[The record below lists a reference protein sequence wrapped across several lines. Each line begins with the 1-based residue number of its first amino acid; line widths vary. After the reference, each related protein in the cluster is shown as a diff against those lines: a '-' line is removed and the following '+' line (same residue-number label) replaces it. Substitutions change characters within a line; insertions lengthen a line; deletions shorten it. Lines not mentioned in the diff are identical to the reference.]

1 MDEER
6 KKGITVVVGST
17 ERHSKSMLVAA
28 LSKID
33 GVNALELGKDHL
45 TLIKEIDDSL
55 AVKRSGLLPGL
66 GFGLLTDASGI
77 PLDLRN
83 SNHLLARHT
92 IGRRRKRRRK

>member
-17 ERHSKSMLVAA
+17 ERHSKSILVAA

-45 TLIKEIDDSL
+45 T
-55 AVKRSGLLPGL
+55 
-66 GFGLLTDASGI
+66 
-77 PLDLRN
+77 
-83 SNHLLARHT
+83 
-92 IGRRRKRRRK
+92 RKLKK